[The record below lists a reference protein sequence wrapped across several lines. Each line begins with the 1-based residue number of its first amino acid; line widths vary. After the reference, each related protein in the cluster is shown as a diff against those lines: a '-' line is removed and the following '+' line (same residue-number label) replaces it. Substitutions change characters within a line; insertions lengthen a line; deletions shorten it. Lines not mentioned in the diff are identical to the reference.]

1 MIIANSRDRLN
12 PTAIQDTLPI
22 TPPDA
27 ASRVPLYRQI
37 EDDLRRMIG
46 DGVLP
51 PGAAL
56 PAEFVLSERYGVGR
70 QTIRLALSR
79 LAANDLI
86 VRYAGRGTFV
96 KSPIEDRR
104 KFYLD
109 RSFTRQMA
117 ELGMR
122 AHSKVLEI
130 GSGIVSPISPEPLHE
145 RLGAPFLRLVRLRF
159 GDSEPVGIQSTVII
173 TERCPGIDSTDFNTH
188 SLYDVLAG
196 RYRLPIAEITHSISA
211 TAADRLQAALLQVA
225 SGAPLLIV
233 NTTARLEDRSI
244 IEQTTSYYRA
254 DKYEYSTRH
263 TYSPAT

>member
-1 MIIANSRDRLN
+1 MN

-51 PGAAL
+51 PGGAL
-56 PAEFVLSERYGVGR
+56 PTEFALSQRYGVGR

-79 LAANDLI
+79 LAADDLI
-86 VRYAGRGTFV
+86 ARYAGRGTFV
-96 KSPIEDRR
+96 RSPIEDRR

-109 RSFTRQMA
+109 CSFTHQMA

-130 GSGIVSPISPEPLHE
+130 GSGIISPISPEPLHE

-159 GDSEPVGIQSTVII
+159 GDSEPIGIQSTVII
-173 TERCPGIDSTDFNTH
+173 TERCPGIETVDFNAH

-211 TAADRLQAALLQVA
+211 TAADKLQAALLQVA

-233 NTTARLEDRSI
+233 NTTARLEDRSV

-263 TYSPAT
+263 IYSPGT

>member
-1 MIIANSRDRLN
+1 LN
-12 PTAIQDTLPI
+12 PTTTQDTLPI
-22 TPPDA
+22 TPPDT
-27 ASRVPLYRQI
+27 ASGIPLYRQI
-37 EDDLRRMIG
+37 EGDLRRLIG

-56 PAEFVLSERYGVGR
+56 PTEFALSQSYGVGR

-79 LAANDLI
+79 LAADDLI
-86 VRYAGRGTFV
+86 ARYAGRGTFV
-96 KSPIEDRR
+96 RSPTEDRR

-109 RSFTRQMA
+109 RSFTRQLA

-130 GSGIVSPISPEPLHE
+130 GSGTVSAISPEPLQE
-145 RLGAPFLRLVRLRF
+145 RLGAPFLRLVRLRL
-159 GDSEPVGIQSTVII
+159 GDGAPIGIQTTVII
-173 TERCPGIDSTDFNTH
+173 SERCPGIETVDFNTH

-211 TAADRLQAALLQVA
+211 TAADKLQAALLQVA

-233 NTTARLEDRSI
+233 NTTARLEDGSV

-263 TYSPAT
+263 TYSPGA